1 MTEILESLH
10 EREIDI
16 LKYIDIFCS
25 ENNINYFLIGG
36 SLLGAVRHKG
46 FIPWDDDIDLG
57 MLRED
62 YDKFVSLWQDSSE
75 YILLNNMK
83 QKDYTLAFS
92 KVSDLNSKIKLD
104 FHDNYY
110 HLGVFIDIFPMDFV
124 NDNYEVALKDRNKFL
139 FWYVVSLSQNIQ
151 QIFMPKLSIIQ
162 RCEHIIG
169 YIINKIIGRNRVK
182 NKLNQTMIKEKTN
195 TIANLA
201 TGYEF
206 KREVFPLAFAEN
218 LIQHP
223 FEDGE
228 YPIFSEYAKA
238 LEIQYGSDFMEI
250 PDPSKVL
257 SNHEML
263 ELIIDD
269 KKMI

>member
-92 KVSDLNSKIKLD
+92 KVSDLN
-104 FHDNYY
+104 
-110 HLGVFIDIFPMDFV
+110 
-124 NDNYEVALKDRNKFL
+124 
-139 FWYVVSLSQNIQ
+139 
-151 QIFMPKLSIIQ
+151 
-162 RCEHIIG
+162 
-169 YIINKIIGRNRVK
+169 
-182 NKLNQTMIKEKTN
+182 
-195 TIANLA
+195 
-201 TGYEF
+201 
-206 KREVFPLAFAEN
+206 
-218 LIQHP
+218 
-223 FEDGE
+223 
-228 YPIFSEYAKA
+228 
-238 LEIQYGSDFMEI
+238 
-250 PDPSKVL
+250 
-257 SNHEML
+257 
-263 ELIIDD
+263 
-269 KKMI
+269 

>member
-110 HLGVFIDIFPMDFV
+110 HLGFFIDIFPMDFV
-124 NDNYEVALKDRNKFL
+124 NDNY
-139 FWYVVSLSQNIQ
+139 
-151 QIFMPKLSIIQ
+151 
-162 RCEHIIG
+162 
-169 YIINKIIGRNRVK
+169 
-182 NKLNQTMIKEKTN
+182 
-195 TIANLA
+195 
-201 TGYEF
+201 
-206 KREVFPLAFAEN
+206 
-218 LIQHP
+218 
-223 FEDGE
+223 
-228 YPIFSEYAKA
+228 
-238 LEIQYGSDFMEI
+238 
-250 PDPSKVL
+250 
-257 SNHEML
+257 
-263 ELIIDD
+263 
-269 KKMI
+269 